1 MIGGCFYFP
10 DSVPFSNDKTTSQAT
25 TVHLLTL
32 QPCLVSA
39 QTRKALAMRKLQIS
53 VLG

>member
-10 DSVPFSNDKTTSQAT
+10 DSVLFSNDKITSQT
-25 TVHLLTL
+25 TTIHLFTL

-39 QTRKALAMRKLQIS
+39 QTRKAPAMRKLQIS